1 MSRQRKSRIAQLRAQ
16 KSFRRNFWR
25 VVLQALAWVG
35 FAVLYYAILS
45 VFFDTPYEKY
55 LKYSSRRLHSEYT
68 ALQNRYDSLDMA
80 IRNIEERDEN
90 VFNIIF
96 ESTPYNFDSE
106 SDASRR
112 VEIHEW
118 ARGRS
123 ITQLQSEFENRYKA
137 LEQSVEGVVESTSK
151 MRESIIVKGVKG
163 CSNIPSIQ
171 PIVNRQLSLLT
182 ASYGMRMHPF
192 YKTMQP
198 HLGVDYT
205 IPEGTRVFATADGV
219 IKSFNINSSSSGK
232 NILIDHGGGYQTYY
246 AHLAKVDLPRSRR
259 VKRGD
264 IIGISGNTGLSL
276 TPHLHYEVRYNGER
290 VDPTKYFF
298 MELNPS
304 STQRLARIAEQ
315 GMQAFD

>member
-1 MSRQRKSRIAQLRAQ
+1 M
-16 KSFRRNFWR
+16 
-25 VVLQALAWVG
+25 
-35 FAVLYYAILS
+35 LYYAILS

-55 LKYSSRRLHSEYT
+55 LKYSSRRLHSEYA
-68 ALQNRYDSLDMA
+68 ALQSRYDSLDMA
-80 IRNIEERDEN
+80 IRNIEARDEN
-90 VFNIIF
+90 IFNIIF
-96 ESTPYNFDSE
+96 ESSPYNFDSE
-106 SDASRR
+106 SDDSRR
-112 VEIHEW
+112 IEIYEW

-123 ITQLQSEFENRYKA
+123 DDQLLREFERRLIA
-137 LEQSVEGVVESTSK
+137 LNDSVEEVVESTLN
-151 MRESIIVKGVKG
+151 MRESIISRGAKG
-163 CSNIPSIQ
+163 CRNIPSIQ

-219 IKSFNINSSSSGK
+219 IKNFNINSSSSGK
-232 NILIDHGGGYQTYY
+232 NIVIDHGGGYQTYY
-246 AHLAKVDLPRSRR
+246 AHLAKVDIPRSRR

-264 IIGISGNTGLSL
+264 IIGVSGNTGLSL

-290 VDPTKYFF
+290 VDPTQYFF

-304 STQRLARIAEQ
+304 STQRLAKIAEQ